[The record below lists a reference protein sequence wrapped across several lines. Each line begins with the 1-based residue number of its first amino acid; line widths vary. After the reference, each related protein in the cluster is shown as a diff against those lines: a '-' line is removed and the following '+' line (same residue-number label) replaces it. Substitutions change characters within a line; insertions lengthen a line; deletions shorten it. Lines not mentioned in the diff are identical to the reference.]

1 MNSYI
6 VNYLLTGM
14 RGGINRIEIIKHLIK
29 NKLNA
34 NQLKEKLKL
43 DYKTIQHHL
52 RLLLKN
58 RFIMVSDKNYGAVY
72 ILTEEF
78 KIHIGLFNSILAKI
92 NKLPE
97 RR

>member
-6 VNYLLTGM
+6 VNYILTGM
-14 RGGINRIEIIKHLIK
+14 RGGRNRIDILKVLLG
-29 NKLNA
+29 NSLNA
-34 NQLKEKLKL
+34 NQIKEKLGL

-58 RFIMVSDKNYGAVY
+58 RFIRISGKKYGAVY
-72 ILTEEF
+72 CLTDEV
-78 KIHIGLFNSILAKI
+78 KININIFNDILAKI